1 MSWKNIDLFQFE
13 ATMFGEYLQHLVI
26 AIYEFALQ
34 ELDRV
39 YKNDFKEVDNEITS
53 AAAARDESRQE
64 ELMQYEDYLESQREE
79 QIRALA
85 TMALAMAGALT
96 ESFLNEARTRLNKT
110 HPRTK
115 EKYHGDGWLGRR
127 VTEYAE
133 RFNVDLTKI
142 TGFPTIRE
150 VILGRNSCLHDEGGR
165 PSEDYTTQTAQRF
178 VDKDGYINLNLD
190 LLKQVAKEMSAFAE
204 ELYNRLAAARKQQKA
219 VQI

>member
-13 ATMFGEYLQHLVI
+13 ATMFGEYLQHLVV

-39 YKNDFKEVDNEITS
+39 YKNDFKEIDNEINS
-53 AAAARDESRQE
+53 ATAARDESRQE

-85 TMALAMAGALT
+85 TMALAMAGTLT
-96 ESFLNEARTRLNKT
+96 ESFLNEARTRLIKT

-115 EKYHGDGWLGRR
+115 EKYPGDGWLGRR

-133 RFNVDLTKI
+133 RFNVDLTRI

-150 VILGRNSCLHDEGGR
+150 VILGRNSCLHDEARR
-165 PSEDYTTQTAQRF
+165 PSEDYMTQQDRQGSDGAETGRCPLLDVAQGRELRVAQEF
-178 VDKDGYINLNLD
+178 GSHAGQLGTGDG
-190 LLKQVAKEMSAFAE
+190 
-204 ELYNRLAAARKQQKA
+204 
-219 VQI
+219 VQSNTE